1 MNARTANSLLKFRF
15 DVTSLA
21 YLEGYGNYTTLH
33 LANGQKML
41 SCRNLKQFEEG
52 LLSYPNFVRIH
63 KSFVVNRAFVR
74 GFQTEGNVQFVVL
87 LCGRKL
93 PVARLRKLNREQ
105 LEFHSEPVAENVCL
119 AYPNT

>member
-1 MNARTANSLLKFRF
+1 MNLQTANSLFKFRF
-15 DVTSLA
+15 DVANLA

-41 SCRNLKQFEEG
+41 SCRNLKQFEEV

-74 GFQTEGNVQFVVL
+74 GFQTEGNTQFVVL

-105 LEFHSEPVAENVCL
+105 LEFHPEPVAENVCL